1 MEKPTR
7 DAVHKIE
14 DLDTLKVITD
24 PLRLQ
29 IMEVLDPKPETINYV
44 AERLGLGSSRLYY
57 HFNLLESHG
66 LIRVVETRMVNN
78 IVEKVYWTTAE
89 ELTIDTDLIKYSS
102 EGGPEYLGKL
112 VNSTLDTIRDD
123 LFRSLDAKKFNTEH
137 GDDKGGSE
145 ILMSKLQK
153 RISSETYLAFKQ
165 KLTDVLDEFSKL
177 TEVDVDET
185 DFEVVNFSC
194 FMYPSHYYNVETDQE
209 KMDK

>member
-1 MEKPTR
+1 MR
-7 DAVHKIE
+7 
-14 DLDTLKVITD
+14 
-24 PLRLQ
+24 
-29 IMEVLDPKPETINYV
+29 
-44 AERLGLGSSRLYY
+44 
-57 HFNLLESHG
+57 
-66 LIRVVETRMVNN
+66 
-78 IVEKVYWTTAE
+78 
-89 ELTIDTDLIKYSS
+89 
-102 EGGPEYLGKL
+102 
-112 VNSTLDTIRDD
+112 
-123 LFRSLDAKKFNTEH
+123 KKFNTEH

-185 DFEVVNFSC
+185 DFEVVNLSC